1 VRGYKLDPLFVIII
15 AKRKTMTYKSLYRTY
30 RPHSFETVVGQ
41 KHIIQ
46 TLQNALKTN
55 KMSHAYLFCGPRGTG
70 KTTVAKL
77 VAKSVNCLNPEK
89 APCNECEH
97 CRTIQNGTHPD
108 VIEIDAASN
117 NGVDEIRDLIE
128 KVKYAPIQ
136 AKYKVYIVDEVHM
149 LSQGAFNALLKT
161 LEEPPSHVIFILA
174 TTEPHKVLPTII
186 SRCQR
191 YDFVR
196 VNRKDIQ
203 MRIEEVLKA
212 EKIEYELEAIRL
224 ISQLADGG
232 VRDALSI
239 LEQCIAYSGNN
250 LLAEHVNDIY
260 GIATTQDK
268 LKLLHAIIT
277 VDVAL
282 LMQEI
287 EIITRKNI
295 DIRRLTNDL
304 MELLKESVVYSFTQ
318 DEKLITKL
326 NVEEAKQ
333 LGVIPNDVALSMIE
347 DLMETSEKYRS
358 ASNLLSYFEIGLL
371 KLLSRIGEPKTQN
384 IKPQKS
390 LSEIKV
396 NKVVEKIEKVEI
408 VEIKA
413 PILETAVINEES
425 IPQEP
430 VMEVDINEPSNDELM
445 FESIDVED
453 LKAKPKKKQKA
464 LLKTETLDRQT
475 ILQLLA
481 SGDKSKRLDV
491 VSKWDKIQ
499 AYLTDLKFG
508 RVAQIL
514 INAGPVALNDGFM
527 VLSHNDKMYV
537 NELNSEDNQELLES
551 FTELVFGISMRAFAV
566 EVQEV
571 GDITSEFKRLLL
583 ENNLPEPMVFEKK
596 KKKVVKQTE
605 SIEKGLFELFGEENV
620 EII

>member
-1 VRGYKLDPLFVIII
+1 
-15 AKRKTMTYKSLYRTY
+15 MTYKSLYRTY

-304 MELLKESVVYSFTQ
+304 MELLKEAVVYSFTQ

-333 LGVIPNDVALSMIE
+333 LSVIPNDVALSMIE

-371 KLLSRIGEPKTQN
+371 KLLSRIGEPKSQN
-384 IKPQKS
+384 TRPQKS

-396 NKVVEKIEKVEI
+396 EKKVEKIEKVES

-413 PILETAVINEES
+413 PILETEVNKVINEETVL
-425 IPQEP
+425 QEP
-430 VMEVDINEPSNDELM
+430 VMEIDINEPSNDELM

-481 SGDKSKRLDV
+481 SGDKTKRLDV

-499 AYLTDLKFG
+499 TYLTDLKFG

-514 INAGPVALNDGFM
+514 VNAGPVALNDGFM

-551 FTELVFGISMRAFAV
+551 FTELVFGLSMRAFAV

-583 ENNLPEPMVFEKK
+583 ENNLPEPIVFEKK
-596 KKKVVKQTE
+596 KKKVIKQTE
-605 SIEKGLFELFGEENV
+605 NIEKGLFELFGEENV

>member
-1 VRGYKLDPLFVIII
+1 
-15 AKRKTMTYKSLYRTY
+15 MTYKSLYRTY

-41 KHIIQ
+41 RHIIQ

-136 AKYKVYIVDEVHM
+136 AKYKVYIIDEVHM

-203 MRIEEVLKA
+203 TRIEEVLKA
-212 EKIEYELEAIRL
+212 EKITYEPEAIRL

-239 LEQCIAYSGNN
+239 LEQCIAYSGNH

-268 LKLLHAIIT
+268 LKLLNAIIT
-277 VDVAL
+277 VDVGL

-304 MELLKESVVYSFTQ
+304 MELLKESVVYSFTK
-318 DEKLITKL
+318 DEKLINKL
-326 NVEEAKQ
+326 TVDEAKS
-333 LGVIPNDVALSMIE
+333 LNAIPNSIALSMIE
-347 DLMETSEKYRS
+347 DLMDTAEKYRS
-358 ASNLLSYFEIGLL
+358 ASNLLSYFEIGML
-371 KLLSRIGEPKTQN
+371 KLLSRVKEPAQTVSVKDVSKEEV
-384 IKPQKS
+384 KPVETVK
-390 LSEIKV
+390 KVVV
-396 NKVVEKIEKVEI
+396 NKVEEIEKPVQVVESIKEVEPEPIIPVQEPTEDLQFESVEI
-408 VEIKA
+408 
-413 PILETAVINEES
+413 
-425 IPQEP
+425 
-430 VMEVDINEPSNDELM
+430 
-445 FESIDVED
+445 ED
-453 LKAKPKKKQKA
+453 LKPKPKKKKVLSKVESHDQN
-464 LLKTETLDRQT
+464 T
-475 ILQLLA
+475 ILSLLN
-481 SGDKSKRLDV
+481 SGDKQKRLEINA
-491 VSKWDKIQ
+491 KWNTIQ
-499 AYLTDLKFG
+499 SYLTDLKYG

-514 INAGPVALNDGFM
+514 VNATPIALNEGFV
-527 VLSHNDKMYV
+527 VLSHTDKLYV
-537 NELNSEDNQELLES
+537 NELNSEDNQDLIED
-551 FTELVFGISMRAFAV
+551 FTQFLFGIEMRAFAV
-566 EVQEV
+566 GAQSVNELMV
-571 GDITSEFKRLLL
+571 EFKRLHA

-596 KKKVVKQTE
+596 KKKVVKPTE

>member
-1 VRGYKLDPLFVIII
+1 
-15 AKRKTMTYKSLYRTY
+15 MTYKSLYRTY

-41 KHIIQ
+41 RHIIQ

-77 VAKSVNCLNPEK
+77 VAKSVNCLNPDK

-136 AKYKVYIVDEVHM
+136 AKYKVYIIDEVHM

-196 VNRKDIQ
+196 VNRRDIQ
-203 MRIEEVLKA
+203 MRIEEVLKS
-212 EKIEYELEAIRL
+212 EKINYEPEATRL

-277 VDVAL
+277 MDVGL

-304 MELLKESVVYSFTQ
+304 MELLKESVVYAFTQ
-318 DEKLITKL
+318 DDKLITKL

-333 LGVIPNDVALSMIE
+333 LSIIPTSVALNMIE
-347 DLMETSEKYRS
+347 DLMETADKYRS
-358 ASNLLSYFEIGLL
+358 ASNLLSYFEIGML
-371 KLLSRIGEPKTQN
+371 KLLSRIGEPKHEN
-384 IKPQKS
+384 SKPIEKS
-390 LSEIKV
+390 VVHIEEYKP
-396 NKVVEKIEKVEI
+396 NEKVVTDPIVKDVVEVPSQTIELIQDNSETKQEDSVDVLSLESVEI
-408 VEIKA
+408 
-413 PILETAVINEES
+413 
-425 IPQEP
+425 
-430 VMEVDINEPSNDELM
+430 
-445 FESIDVED
+445 ED
-453 LKAKPKKKQKA
+453 LKVKPKKKSKA
-464 LLKTETLDRQT
+464 VLKTETLDQLM
-475 ILQLLA
+475 ILRLLN
-481 SGDKSKRLDV
+481 SGDKQKRLDV
-491 VSKWDKIQ
+491 HSKWDKIQ
-499 AYLTDLKFG
+499 SYLTDLNYG

-514 INAGPVALNDGFM
+514 VNAVPVALNDGFM
-527 VLSHNDKMYV
+527 VLSHPDKMYV
-537 NELNSEDNQELLES
+537 NELNSEDNQELIEA
-551 FTELVFGISMRAFAV
+551 FTLMLFGIEMKAYAIDTQSV
-566 EVQEV
+566 NEV
-571 GDITSEFKRLLL
+571 TTEFKRLFA
-583 ENNLPEPMVFEKK
+583 ENNLPEPIVFEKK
-596 KKKVVKQTE
+596 KKKTSKPVE
-605 SIEKGLFELFGEENV
+605 EIGKGLFELFGEENV
-620 EII
+620 EIV

>member
-1 VRGYKLDPLFVIII
+1 
-15 AKRKTMTYKSLYRTY
+15 MTYKSLYRTY

-41 KHIIQ
+41 RHIIQ

-77 VAKSVNCLNPEK
+77 VAKSVNCLNPDK

-136 AKYKVYIVDEVHM
+136 AKYKVYIIDEVHM

-196 VNRKDIQ
+196 VNRRDIQ
-203 MRIEEVLKA
+203 MRIEEVLKS
-212 EKIEYELEAIRL
+212 EKINYEPEATRL

-277 VDVAL
+277 MDVGL

-304 MELLKESVVYSFTQ
+304 MELLKESVVYAFTQ
-318 DEKLITKL
+318 DDKLITKL

-333 LGVIPNDVALSMIE
+333 LSIIPTSVALNMIE
-347 DLMETSEKYRS
+347 DLMETADKYRS
-358 ASNLLSYFEIGLL
+358 ASNLLSYFEIGML
-371 KLLSRIGEPKTQN
+371 KLLSRIGEPKHEN
-384 IKPQKS
+384 SKPIEKS
-390 LSEIKV
+390 VVHIEEYKP
-396 NKVVEKIEKVEI
+396 NEKVVTDPIVKDVVEVPSQTIELIQDNSETKQEDSVDVLSFESVEI
-408 VEIKA
+408 
-413 PILETAVINEES
+413 
-425 IPQEP
+425 
-430 VMEVDINEPSNDELM
+430 
-445 FESIDVED
+445 ED
-453 LKAKPKKKQKA
+453 LKVKPKKKSKA
-464 LLKTETLDRQT
+464 LLKTETLDQLM
-475 ILQLLA
+475 ILRLLN
-481 SGDKSKRLDV
+481 SGDKQKRLDV
-491 VSKWDKIQ
+491 HSKWDKIQ
-499 AYLTDLKFG
+499 SYLTDLNYG

-514 INAGPVALNDGFM
+514 VNAVPVALNDGFM
-527 VLSHNDKMYV
+527 VLSHPDKMYV
-537 NELNSEDNQELLES
+537 NELNSEDNQELIEA
-551 FTELVFGISMRAFAV
+551 FTLMLFGIEMKAYAIDTQSV
-566 EVQEV
+566 NEV
-571 GDITSEFKRLLL
+571 TTEFKRLFA
-583 ENNLPEPMVFEKK
+583 ENNLPEPIVFEKK
-596 KKKVVKQTE
+596 KKKTSKPVE
-605 SIEKGLFELFGEENV
+605 EIGKGLFELFGEENV
-620 EII
+620 EIV

>member
-1 VRGYKLDPLFVIII
+1 
-15 AKRKTMTYKSLYRTY
+15 MTYKSLYRTY
-30 RPHSFETVVGQ
+30 RPHSFDTVVGQ
-41 KHIIQ
+41 KHIVQ
-46 TLQNALKTN
+46 TLQNALKTQR
-55 KMSHAYLFCGPRGTG
+55 MSHAYLFCGPRGTG

-97 CRTIQNGTHPD
+97 CRTIQNGIHPD

-203 MRIEEVLKA
+203 MRIEEVLKQ
-212 EKIEYELEAIRL
+212 EKIEYENEAVRL

-239 LEQCIAYSGNN
+239 LEQCIAYSGNK

-268 LKLLHAIIT
+268 LKLLQAIIT
-277 VDVAL
+277 LDVAL

-304 MELLKESVVYSFTQ
+304 MELLKESVVFSFTQ
-318 DEKLITKL
+318 DEKLIVKL
-326 NVEEAKQ
+326 NIEEAKQ
-333 LGVIPNDVALSMIE
+333 LSVIPNKVALSMIE
-347 DLMETSEKYRS
+347 DLMETAEKYRS

-371 KLLSRIGEPKTQN
+371 KLLSRMGEPISESVKVVP
-384 IKPQKS
+384 IVKK
-390 LSEIKV
+390 EIK
-396 NKVVEKIEKVEI
+396 KIENIQELEQKVEPLQQ
-408 VEIKA
+408 A
-413 PILETAVINEES
+413 D
-425 IPQEP
+425 P
-430 VMEVDINEPSNDELM
+430 VNEPTVENAPSDVIETINQTEELK
-445 FESIDVED
+445 FESVDVDD
-453 LKAKPKKKQKA
+453 LKSKPKKKPKA
-464 LLKTETLDRQT
+464 LLKTETLDHAY
-475 ILQLLA
+475 IMKLLA
-481 SGDKSKRLDV
+481 SGDRTKRLEIH
-491 VSKWDKIQ
+491 SQWDKIKP
-499 AYLTDLKFG
+499 YLNDLKFG

-514 INAGPVALNDGFM
+514 VNASPVALNEGFM

-551 FTELVFGISMRAFAV
+551 FTDLIFGIQMKAFAIEPQTV
-566 EVQEV
+566 IDLTLEY
-571 GDITSEFKRLLL
+571 KRLSA
-583 ENNLPEPMVFEKK
+583 ENKLPEAIIFEKK
-596 KKKVVKQTE
+596 KKKVINQTE
-605 SIEKGLFELFGEENV
+605 NLEKGLFDLFGEENV

>member
-1 VRGYKLDPLFVIII
+1 
-15 AKRKTMTYKSLYRTY
+15 MTYKSLYRTY

-41 KHIIQ
+41 RHIIQ

-136 AKYKVYIVDEVHM
+136 AKYKVYIIDEVHM

-203 MRIEEVLKA
+203 MRIEEVLKS
-212 EKIEYELEAIRL
+212 EKIEYEDEATRL

-239 LEQCIAYSGNN
+239 LEQCIAYSGSN

-277 VDVAL
+277 MDVAL

-287 EIITRKNI
+287 EVVTRKNI

-304 MELLKESVVYSFTQ
+304 MELLKESVVFSFTQ

-326 NVEEAKQ
+326 TVEEAKE
-333 LGVIPNDVALSMIE
+333 LSVIPSNTALSMIE
-347 DLMETSEKYRS
+347 DLMETAEKYRS
-358 ASNLLSYFEIGLL
+358 ASNLLSYFEIGML
-371 KLLSRIGEPKTQN
+371 KLLSRIGEPKHQVVKQG
-384 IKPQKS
+384 IKAVEAKEVVQKQVINK
-390 LSEIKV
+390 EPEVQIEVKPEEKV
-396 NKVVEKIEKVEI
+396 IEVDVKDVVEPLAPVE
-408 VEIKA
+408 
-413 PILETAVINEES
+413 
-425 IPQEP
+425 
-430 VMEVDINEPSNDELM
+430 ELM
-445 FESIDVED
+445 FESVDVQD
-453 LKAKPKKKQKA
+453 LKPKPKKKVKA
-464 LLKTETLDRQT
+464 LLKTENLDRNM
-475 ILQLLA
+475 ILRLLN
-481 SGDKSKRLDV
+481 SGDKQKRLEIN
-491 VSKWDKIQ
+491 SKWDKIRT
-499 AYLTDLKFG
+499 YLSDLKYG
-508 RVAQIL
+508 RVAQL
-514 INAGPVALNDGFM
+514 LVNALPVALNEGFM
-527 VLSHNDKMYV
+527 VLSHSDKMVV
-537 NELNSEDNQELLES
+537 NELNSEDNQDLIEE
-551 FTELVFGISMRAFAV
+551 FTNQLFGQSMRAYAIDTQSV
-566 EVQEV
+566 NE
-571 GDITSEFKRLLL
+571 ITVEFKKLFM
-583 ENNLPEPMVFEKK
+583 ENNLPEPIVFEKK
-596 KKKVVKQTE
+596 KKKVVEQE
-605 SIEKGLFELFGEENV
+605 VNIEKGLFDLFGEENV

>member
-1 VRGYKLDPLFVIII
+1 
-15 AKRKTMTYKSLYRTY
+15 MTYKSLYRTY
-30 RPHSFETVVGQ
+30 RPHSFDTVVGQ
-41 KHIIQ
+41 KHIVQ
-46 TLQNALKTN
+46 TLQNALKTQR
-55 KMSHAYLFCGPRGTG
+55 MSHAYLFCGPRGTG

-97 CRTIQNGTHPD
+97 CRTIQNGIHPD

-136 AKYKVYIVDEVHM
+136 AKYKVYIIDEVHM

-203 MRIEEVLKA
+203 MRVEEVLKQ
-212 EKIEYELEAIRL
+212 EKIEYENEATRL

-239 LEQCIAYSGNN
+239 LEQCIAYSGNK

-268 LKLLHAIIT
+268 LKLLQAIIT
-277 VDVAL
+277 LDVAL

-318 DEKLITKL
+318 DEKLIVKL
-326 NVEEAKQ
+326 NIEEAKQ
-333 LGVIPNDVALSMIE
+333 LSAISNKVALCMIE
-347 DLMETSEKYRS
+347 DLMETAEKYRS
-358 ASNLLSYFEIGLL
+358 ASNLLSYFEIGML
-371 KLLSRIGEPKTQN
+371 KLLSRMGEPVTEVVKVIPN
-384 IKPQKS
+384 IKK
-390 LSEIKV
+390 E
-396 NKVVEKIEKVEI
+396 
-408 VEIKA
+408 VEIK
-413 PILETAVINEES
+413 
-425 IPQEP
+425 QEP
-430 VMEVDINEPSNDELM
+430 KQIVEPLEQTQVENEPKVELVQ
-445 FESIDVED
+445 ESVVETTEQVEELKLESVDVED
-453 LKAKPKKKQKA
+453 LKVKPKKKSKS
-464 LLKTETLDRQT
+464 LLKIEALDHAY
-475 ILQLLA
+475 ILKLLV
-481 SGDKSKRLDV
+481 SGDKLKRLEIN
-491 VSKWDKIQ
+491 SQWDKIRS
-499 AYLTDLKFG
+499 YLNDLKFG

-514 INAGPVALNDGFM
+514 VSASPVALNDGFM

-537 NELNSEDNQELLES
+537 NELNSEDNQELIES
-551 FTELVFGISMRAFAV
+551 FTELVFGLQMKAFALEPQV
-566 EVQEV
+566 VT
-571 GDITSEFKRLLL
+571 DLTLEFKRLLA
-583 ENNLPEPMVFEKK
+583 ENSLPEAIVFEKK
-596 KKKVVKQTE
+596 KKKVVNQTE
-605 SIEKGLFELFGEENV
+605 NLEKGLFDLFGEENV

>member
-1 VRGYKLDPLFVIII
+1 
-15 AKRKTMTYKSLYRTY
+15 MTYKSLYRTY

-41 KHIIQ
+41 RHIIQ

-77 VAKSVNCLNPEK
+77 VAKSVNCLNPDK

-136 AKYKVYIVDEVHM
+136 AKYKVYIIDEVHM

-196 VNRKDIQ
+196 VNRRDIQ
-203 MRIEEVLKA
+203 MRIEEVLKS
-212 EKIEYELEAIRL
+212 EKINYEPEATRL

-277 VDVAL
+277 MDVGL

-304 MELLKESVVYSFTQ
+304 MELLKESVVYAFTQ
-318 DEKLITKL
+318 DDKLITKL

-333 LGVIPNDVALSMIE
+333 LSIIPTSVALNMIE
-347 DLMETSEKYRS
+347 DLMETADKYRS
-358 ASNLLSYFEIGLL
+358 ASNLLSYFEIGML
-371 KLLSRIGEPKTQN
+371 KLLSRIGEPKHEN
-384 IKPQKS
+384 SKPIERPVVHIEEYKPN
-390 LSEIKV
+390 E
-396 NKVVEKIEKVEI
+396 KVVTDPIVKDVVEEPAQTIELIQDNSESKQEDSVDVLSFESVEI
-408 VEIKA
+408 
-413 PILETAVINEES
+413 
-425 IPQEP
+425 
-430 VMEVDINEPSNDELM
+430 
-445 FESIDVED
+445 ED
-453 LKAKPKKKQKA
+453 LKSKPKKKSKA
-464 LLKTETLDRQT
+464 LLKTETLDQLM
-475 ILQLLA
+475 ILRLLN
-481 SGDKSKRLDV
+481 SGDKQKRLDV
-491 VSKWDKIQ
+491 HSKWDKIQ
-499 AYLTDLKFG
+499 SYLTDLNYG

-514 INAGPVALNDGFM
+514 VNAVPVALNDGFM
-527 VLSHNDKMYV
+527 VLSHPDKMYV
-537 NELNSEDNQELLES
+537 NELNSEDNQELIEA
-551 FTELVFGISMRAFAV
+551 FTLMLFGIEMKAYAIDTQSV
-566 EVQEV
+566 NEV
-571 GDITSEFKRLLL
+571 TTEFKRLFA
-583 ENNLPEPMVFEKK
+583 ENNLPEPIVFEKK
-596 KKKVVKQTE
+596 KKKTSKPVE
-605 SIEKGLFELFGEENV
+605 EIGKGLFELFGEENV
-620 EII
+620 EIV